1 MYKALF
7 ELSKDRAEFL
17 SRLFSRPRPANLT
30 KDSSVDVLFE
40 EFNKVPGDL
49 NLAETNLREIK
60 ARLVK
65 ERGFPLTPEDQGD
78 LERVFLAFSSGAGN
92 LTYDGPVRRAGMMTG
107 TGVMPTF
114 EELMRETDK
123 EGKHRSFLAT
133 EENFRMIQELQKKN
147 LLVPVVGNFAG
158 PYAVKAV
165 GEYLRDHNATVTAF
179 YTSNVEQY
187 LFLQNMWK
195 DFYANVSTLPVDD
208 RSVIIRGLIRSSA
221 GDYSSLRRFP

>member
-1 MYKALF
+1 
-7 ELSKDRAEFL
+7 
-17 SRLFSRPRPANLT
+17 
-30 KDSSVDVLFE
+30 
-40 EFNKVPGDL
+40 
-49 NLAETNLREIK
+49 
-60 ARLVK
+60 
-65 ERGFPLTPEDQGD
+65 
-78 LERVFLAFSSGAGN
+78 
-92 LTYDGPVRRAGMMTG
+92 
-107 TGVMPTF
+107 MPTF

-133 EENFRMIQELQKKN
+133 EESFRMIQELQKKN

-221 GDYSSLRRFP
+221 GDYSSSPALPMTSRYETGLFPIVDLVAAFKNESIRTYHDILIGAR